1 MGRKT
6 MNFTDEE
13 KRELLS
19 IARKALVA
27 YAKDHRHGK
36 TNPEHKRLQEKG
48 AAFVTIT
55 KSGALRGCIGH
66 IEARLPLHLCVREMA
81 IAAGFEDPRFSKIEL
96 NEIDNIE
103 LEISVL
109 SSLVPVKGPE
119 DIMIGRDG
127 LNIIRK
133 PRSGLLLPQ
142 VSKKY
147 QWDAKTFLE
156 ETCIKAGLNA
166 NDWKEPDT
174 KIFRFEAD
182 VFSEKSLLN
191 SK

>member
-1 MGRKT
+1 

-27 YAKDHRHGK
+27 YAKDLRHGK

-81 IAAGFEDPRFSKIEL
+81 IAAGFGDPRFSKIEF

-103 LEISVL
+103 IEISVL

-142 VSKKY
+142 VSKKN

-174 KIFRFEAD
+174 EIFRFEAD